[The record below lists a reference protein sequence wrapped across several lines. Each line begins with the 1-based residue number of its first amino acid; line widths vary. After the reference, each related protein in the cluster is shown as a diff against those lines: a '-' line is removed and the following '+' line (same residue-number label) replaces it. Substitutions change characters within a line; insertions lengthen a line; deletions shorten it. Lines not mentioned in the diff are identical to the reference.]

1 MIDFIA
7 KRKVF
12 YIISI
17 VIIAAGILAVIF
29 NGFQWDIQ
37 FEGGT
42 IIKIEM
48 PDENFDSNAIESRL
62 RNELHKSIVAQKAQ
76 TYDPESKSDSIN
88 ILSLRVSKNETLTDE
103 ELNKVYEVL
112 MAEFNVAED
121 AESQVQSVQPFI
133 GIEMRYKAIKAILIS
148 LVLIILYVWL
158 RYSKINGLAAAMF
171 AIVALLHDVL
181 VMLGVYALFRIPVNE
196 SFVAATLT
204 IIGYSINDTIV
215 VYDRIREN
223 SGSKYRGDLKDLA
236 NKSLNQSLARSINT
250 SLTTVICVIVVY
262 VFAVINNIA
271 SLKEFTFPLII
282 GLISG
287 TYSSLCIAIPLW
299 HQWQTRKAYKT
310 AKSAA

>member
-133 GIEMRYKAIKAILIS
+133 GIEMRYKAIQAILIS

-181 VMLGVYALFRIPVNE
+181 VMLGVYALFR
-196 SFVAATLT
+196 S
-204 IIGYSINDTIV
+204 
-215 VYDRIREN
+215 
-223 SGSKYRGDLKDLA
+223 
-236 NKSLNQSLARSINT
+236 
-250 SLTTVICVIVVY
+250 
-262 VFAVINNIA
+262 
-271 SLKEFTFPLII
+271 
-282 GLISG
+282 
-287 TYSSLCIAIPLW
+287 
-299 HQWQTRKAYKT
+299 TR
-310 AKSAA
+310 